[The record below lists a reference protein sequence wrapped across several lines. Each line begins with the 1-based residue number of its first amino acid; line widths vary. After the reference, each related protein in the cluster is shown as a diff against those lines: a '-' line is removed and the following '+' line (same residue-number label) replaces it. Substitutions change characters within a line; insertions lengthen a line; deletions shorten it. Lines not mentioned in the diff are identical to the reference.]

1 MGQTRKQWLTCQV
14 LVGNVL
20 FSRPRNFILIA
31 QYWLVPGTDSTSVIK
46 LRKCNTAKD
55 LACCLSKWKNEI
67 VVREGESDNVA

>member
-1 MGQTRKQWLTCQV
+1 MGQTCKQWLTCQV